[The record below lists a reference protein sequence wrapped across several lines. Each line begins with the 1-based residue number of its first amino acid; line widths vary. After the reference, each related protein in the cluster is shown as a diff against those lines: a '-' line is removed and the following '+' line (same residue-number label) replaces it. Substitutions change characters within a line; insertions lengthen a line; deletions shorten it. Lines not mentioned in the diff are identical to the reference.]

1 MSNGVL
7 AGFPVVGVRAVLVD
21 STYHDVDSS
30 VKAFQL
36 AASLA
41 FMEGMRK
48 AKPLMLEPTMKL
60 EVVTPEE
67 HYEDVLG
74 DLSRR
79 RGQIISVG
87 EKPDKLYVLRCF
99 CMSVHLGC

>member
-87 EKPDKLYVLRCF
+87 EKPDKLYVSHKTLSSMF
-99 CMSVHLGC
+99 IY

>member
-79 RGQIISVG
+79 RGQIISVS
-87 EKPDKLYVLRCF
+87 EKPDKLYVSHKTLSSMF
-99 CMSVHLGC
+99 IY